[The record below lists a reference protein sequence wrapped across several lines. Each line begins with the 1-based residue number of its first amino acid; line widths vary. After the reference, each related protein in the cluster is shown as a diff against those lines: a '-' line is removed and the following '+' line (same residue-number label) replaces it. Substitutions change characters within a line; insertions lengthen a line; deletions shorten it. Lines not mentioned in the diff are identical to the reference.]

1 MRALTGAARRWSGSS
16 GAAWSCSAG
25 ITATASSPTR
35 TARCAPT
42 TRGTS
47 SCSRETPPPHPV
59 NRKAP
64 EPPPTHTHPVPVP
77 VPFPCPRP
85 CPAAPVSPAGVS
97 RTGMASWFVPPPEV
111 PLGSVGLPV
120 IRGAPR
126 ELQRPARLPARRGVP
141 HNVGSARGVRGSGV
155 PQPCPAGLCRSQ
167 HPAGSVGHR
176 DLPVPDTQRAR
187 GRAQGCGVFAL
198 SSSSTCGLVR
208 RAMVRETL
216 AWTGSRGGIP
226 TGTGQTDGHNLSTV
240 LCPHHE
246 PWHSASVT
254 SREAPRSAAWSKRSH
269 FWTSTPK
276 LRTAVFTLVAER
288 YQLPMAVKTALFFF
302 FPPCSNKM

>member
-1 MRALTGAARRWSGSS
+1 M
-16 GAAWSCSAG
+16 
-25 ITATASSPTR
+25 
-35 TARCAPT
+35 
-42 TRGTS
+42 
-47 SCSRETPPPHPV
+47 
-59 NRKAP
+59 
-64 EPPPTHTHPVPVP
+64 
-77 VPFPCPRP
+77 
-85 CPAAPVSPAGVS
+85 
-97 RTGMASWFVPPPEV
+97 
-111 PLGSVGLPV
+111 
-120 IRGAPR
+120 
-126 ELQRPARLPARRGVP
+126 
-141 HNVGSARGVRGSGV
+141 

-187 GRAQGCGVFAL
+187 GGAQGCGVLAW
-198 SSSSTCGLVR
+198 SSSSTRGLVR

-288 YQLPMAVKTALFFF
+288 YQLPVAVKTAPFFF
-302 FPPCSNKM
+302 SPLFQQNVTQFWGFNSGCDKSRVLEGWGLPHSHRGSDGFLLKESISWCLLWVLEVVGSGKQPQLAVG